1 MSLKE
6 TVLSNM
12 DLCEAWN
19 KQVYNVSMNCLF
31 FSYAPLFLSLNSD
44 EQLLVTILSAM
55 EEEAAIA
62 VKSMPK

>member
-1 MSLKE
+1 
-6 TVLSNM
+6 M